1 LRATIDSGEPA
12 RLREAE
18 DDFRRGWKK
27 ELTGKE
33 AGPPELTFF
42 EIYKSPIAVIE
53 DLQDVKIRGAGET
66 LPTNCQ
72 RTKWPILQPS

>member
-1 LRATIDSGEPA
+1 LRATVDSGEPA

-42 EIYKSPIAVIE
+42 EIYKNPIVG
-53 DLQDVKIRGAGET
+53 D
-66 LPTNCQ
+66 
-72 RTKWPILQPS
+72 